1 MTPAEL
7 DASQGW
13 PTLPQALPEYVEC
26 MSYDM
31 TKLDYSGRRKLV
43 GNGIHL
49 YSLSVWMVY
58 FVAHCIKRSAH
69 ERLDGVGNRK
79 VAFTDESAVELVE
92 PSPDTF
98 TQPTPLTQ
106 CDSRSSS
113 DN

>member
-1 MTPAEL
+1 
-7 DASQGW
+7 
-13 PTLPQALPEYVEC
+13 

-31 TKLDYSGRRKLV
+31 TKLDDSERRKLV

-58 FVAHCIKRSAH
+58 CVAHCIKRSVH
-69 ERLDGVGNRK
+69 EWLDGVGNRK

-92 PSPDTF
+92 SSPDTL

-113 DN
+113 NN